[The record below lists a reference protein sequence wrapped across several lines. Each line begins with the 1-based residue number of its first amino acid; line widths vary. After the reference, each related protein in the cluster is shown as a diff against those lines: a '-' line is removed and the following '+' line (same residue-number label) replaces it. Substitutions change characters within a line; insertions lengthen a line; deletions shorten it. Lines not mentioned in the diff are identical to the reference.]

1 LVDSPTPVV
10 DDVIGVGSR
19 GGLPG
24 LCQIDWV
31 AFRGPAVDSQ
41 TAARTHGPTLDAIGL
56 MLRDLHTRHDEI
68 RHRAAFRGC
77 TKELLEVQQEL
88 VDYLLAKKSKLMG
101 VDAANASEP
110 VRNYNSFL

>member
-1 LVDSPTPVV
+1 M
-10 DDVIGVGSR
+10 
-19 GGLPG
+19 
-24 LCQIDWV
+24 
-31 AFRGPAVDSQ
+31 DSQ
-41 TAARTHGPTLDAIGL
+41 SAARVHSATLDAIQL

-88 VDYLLAKKSKLMG
+88 VDYLLSKKHKLLG
-101 VDAANASEP
+101 TAPEQPSDN

>member
-1 LVDSPTPVV
+1 MDT
-10 DDVIGVGSR
+10 
-19 GGLPG
+19 
-24 LCQIDWV
+24 
-31 AFRGPAVDSQ
+31 Q
-41 TAARTHGPTLDAIGL
+41 TAARLHGPTLDAIQL

-88 VDYLLAKKSKLMG
+88 VDYLLAKKRTLMG
-101 VDAANASEP
+101 TEGQDGSEP

>member
-1 LVDSPTPVV
+1 MDT
-10 DDVIGVGSR
+10 
-19 GGLPG
+19 
-24 LCQIDWV
+24 
-31 AFRGPAVDSQ
+31 Q
-41 TAARTHGPTLDAIGL
+41 TAARMHGPTLDAIHL

-88 VDYLLAKKSKLMG
+88 VDYLLAKKSQLTG
-101 VDAANASEP
+101 GETVVASEP

>member
-1 LVDSPTPVV
+1 MWHGRSHAKLSLVEGRKRP
-10 DDVIGVGSR
+10 
-19 GGLPG
+19 
-24 LCQIDWV
+24 
-31 AFRGPAVDSQ
+31 VDSQ

-101 VDAANASEP
+101 VEAANAGEP

>member
-1 LVDSPTPVV
+1 MDSH
-10 DDVIGVGSR
+10 
-19 GGLPG
+19 
-24 LCQIDWV
+24 
-31 AFRGPAVDSQ
+31 
-41 TAARTHGPTLDAIGL
+41 TAARLHGATLDAIQL

-88 VDYLLAKKSKLMG
+88 VEYLLAKKSKLMG
-101 VDAANASEP
+101 VEANGVSGVSEP